1 MLIKTTEVKVPKRIY
16 LLQQY
21 GFNIAYTSYKCSSVP
36 NENSV
41 MFFFFL
47 LVGVAISEK
56 RKCGLQPKQM
66 EHIRFC
72 MTELILH
79 RLFSG

>member
-16 LLQQY
+16 LFQQY

-41 MFFFFL
+41 MFFFF
-47 LVGVAISEK
+47 VGRGCYI
-56 RKCGLQPKQM
+56 RKKKMWPSTKADGTHSFLYDRINFTQT
-66 EHIRFC
+66 F
-72 MTELILH
+72 
-79 RLFSG
+79 